1 MAAPPRFEH
10 GFVAPQATV
19 ISRLHYRA
27 QTSDLH
33 SPFKHDGL
41 VNYPG
46 KLEPSLAFC

>member
-1 MAAPPRFEH
+1 MMAAPPRFEH

-27 QTSDLH
+27 QTGDLP

-41 VNYPG
+41 FHNPG
-46 KLEPSLAFC
+46 KL